1 MVNVSLKEFPLDNT
15 PKTQFAMP
23 GQALWEFQ
31 ILQAKIHVLQDSRK
45 VDTLVDTWEATTFS
59 SSKFHAVRFTSL
71 APLKTLASAWK
82 SKFYKT
88 GKSVYI
94 SSFLCID
101 SITEIPQEERETKL
115 RVCNICG

>member
-1 MVNVSLKEFPLDNT
+1 MGNVSLKEFPLDNT

-23 GQALWEFQ
+23 GHALWEFQ

-45 VDTLVDTWEATTFS
+45 VDTWEDTTFS

-88 GKSVYI
+88 GKSVYNI
-94 SSFLCID
+94 FFLCID